1 MRKQTKRA
9 PKETDIYFAISRYMK
24 IKHAKVLW
32 RFDFSAGVK
41 MSIGQAKSH
50 KGLNPHRG
58 YPDLFICQPANGYA
72 GLYIE
77 IKKEGE
83 RTQRID
89 GTLYA
94 DQHLEE
100 QHAMLNHL
108 NAVGYKAVFGIGL
121 NQCIEIIEEYLR

>member
-1 MRKQTKRA
+1 MRAKRNA
-9 PKETDIYFAISRYMK
+9 HKETDIYFAISKFMK
-24 IKHAKVLW
+24 LKYPNVIW

-58 YPDLFICQPANGYA
+58 YPDLFICQPSNGYA

-83 RTQRID
+83 RTQRKD

-100 QHAMLNHL
+100 QHAMLKHL
-108 NAVGYKAVFGIGL
+108 NAVGYKAVFGIGF
-121 NQCIEIIEEYLR
+121 NECIDIIDEYLR

>member
-1 MRKQTKRA
+1 MRKA
-9 PKETDIYFAISRYMK
+9 KESDIYFAIAKFMK
-24 IKHAKVLW
+24 LKHPRVLW

-58 YPDLFICQPANGYA
+58 YPDFFICQPSNGYA

-83 RTQRID
+83 RTQRKD

-108 NAVGYKAVFGIGL
+108 NMVGYKAVFGIGL
-121 NQCIEIIEEYLR
+121 MECIEIIEEYLR